1 MEEALLQLAQAI
13 QENNNQFDW
22 PSTISA
28 ICAIISLIAI
38 VILLVER
45 FERKRPYLQAS
56 FELLKSSL
64 VCIVIRNI
72 GETPAILRQISLDK
86 NFVQQLPPLGQENV
100 KGRDDLHISIHPKQ
114 QWVLCLDV
122 ITQDVL
128 KYQNTKLNIQL
139 KYTSKS
145 RSRKQYIESEM
156 VDFDDYS
163 GFLVYISQID
173 ELRNEVRNL
182 VGTLDQINR
191 TLLKHLGNTK
201 IAKTETQAYA
211 KISDAHINTIVTGN
225 GVPTILEK
233 KGEDSQEQ
241 PN

>member
-1 MEEALLQLAQAI
+1 MEEALLQVAQAI

-22 PSTISA
+22 PSAISA
-28 ICAIISLIAI
+28 VCSIISLLAI

-45 FERKRPYLQAS
+45 FERKRPYLQVS

-72 GETPAILRQISLDK
+72 GETPAILRQISLDE

-100 KGRDDLHISIHPKQ
+100 KGRDNLNISIHPKQ

-122 ITQDVL
+122 ITQEVL
-128 KYQNTKLNIQL
+128 EYQNTKLNIQL
-139 KYTSKS
+139 KYTSKGH
-145 RSRKQYIESEM
+145 SRKQYIESET
-156 VDFDDYS
+156 VNFNDYS
-163 GFLVYISQID
+163 GFLVYISEID

-182 VGTLDQINR
+182 VGTLDHINR
-191 TLLKHLGNTK
+191 TLSKHLGNTK
-201 IAKTETQAYA
+201 TIKTETQTYA
-211 KISDAHINTIVTGN
+211 KISDAHINTIVTGK

-233 KGEDSQEQ
+233 KGEDSYE
-241 PN
+241 

>member
-13 QENNNQFDW
+13 QKNNNRFDW

-28 ICAIISLIAI
+28 VCAIISLLAI

-72 GETPAILRQISLDK
+72 GETPAILRQISIDE
-86 NFVQQLPPLGQENV
+86 NFVQQLPQLGQKNV
-100 KGRDDLHISIHPKQ
+100 KGRDDLNISIHPKQ

-122 ITQDVL
+122 ITPDVL

-139 KYTSKS
+139 KYTSKG
-145 RSRKQYIESEM
+145 RSRKQYIESET

-163 GFLVYISQID
+163 GFLVYISEID
-173 ELRNEVRNL
+173 ELRKEVRNL
-182 VGTLDQINR
+182 AGTLEHINR
-191 TLLKHLGNTK
+191 TLLKHLGSSET
-201 IAKTETQAYA
+201 IKTETQTYA
-211 KISDAHINTIVTGN
+211 KISDSHISTIVTGK
-225 GVPTILEK
+225 GAPTILEK
-233 KGEDSQEQ
+233 KGEDSHEY
-241 PN
+241 PD